1 MEAIPSVSSDYS
13 SAITENSKGL
23 EESSGAR
30 SSVKYKKTV
39 PRIWEETGGTSSS
52 DKLYDSSVNPGGNA
66 TTSGGL
72 GPRVR
77 GSVGGES
84 RVRGSV
90 EGEVKTCRQT
100 ENATA

>member
-1 MEAIPSVSSDYS
+1 M
-13 SAITENSKGL
+13 

-52 DKLYDSSVNPGGNA
+52 NKFYDSSVNPGGNA
-66 TTSGGL
+66 KTSGGP

-84 RVRGSV
+84 RVSGSV
-90 EGEVKTCRQT
+90 DGVKTCSQT
-100 ENATA
+100 ESAMA

>member
-1 MEAIPSVSSDYS
+1 MEAISSVSSDYS
-13 SAITENSKGL
+13 SAITENSQGL

-52 DKLYDSSVNPGGNA
+52 NKFYDSSVNPGGNA
-66 TTSGGL
+66 KTSGGP

-84 RVRGSV
+84 RVSGSV
-90 EGEVKTCRQT
+90 EGGVKTCSQT
-100 ENATA
+100 EMA